1 MPQRRARL
9 RSVRPAPTK
18 STTASASS
26 STTKTAC
33 VRCRAPLEPRPP
45 SFKVLFWSG
54 DAVFRA
60 GARPKSTPATMET
73 ASVKSRTRE
82 STRTSFALGSACG
95 RAPNHA
101 CVPHHEKNAPK
112 APPATDSSRLSVSNC
127 RMTRRCVAPRTERIA
142 NSLARPIARA
152 SSRLAT
158 FAQAI
163 SSTNPTAASN
173 TSSVVWIPWTMRCC
187 RGIKTRRAFLFVPG

>member
-60 GARPKSTPATMET
+60 GARPKSTRSEEHTSELQSRLHLVCRLLLEKKKQLRADPKEFRDAQIDTDKAWTVHARDRRET
-73 ASVKSRTRE
+73 ARGSRPVYPVEVETQ
-82 STRTSFALGSACG
+82 A
-95 RAPNHA
+95 H
-101 CVPHHEKNAPK
+101 
-112 APPATDSSRLSVSNC
+112 TDV
-127 RMTRRCVAPRTERIA
+127 
-142 NSLARPIARA
+142 
-152 SSRLAT
+152 
-158 FAQAI
+158 
-163 SSTNPTAASN
+163 TNPLLQIVQVRGHRAA
-173 TSSVVWIPWTMRCC
+173 VQLAV
-187 RGIKTRRAFLFVPG
+187 RRQNVRRNGNVDN